1 MYLKRRDKGKKSKD
15 GKTVNQELDLD
26 WRAENEDNLSRI
38 IPWIHLPLKKSV
50 GVWFWTLRVNI

>member
-50 GVWFWTLRVNI
+50 GVWF